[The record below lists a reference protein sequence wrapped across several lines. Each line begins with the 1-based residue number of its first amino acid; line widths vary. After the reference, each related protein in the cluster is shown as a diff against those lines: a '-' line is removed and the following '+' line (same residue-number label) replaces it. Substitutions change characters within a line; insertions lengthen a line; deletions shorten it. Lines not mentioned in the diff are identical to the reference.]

1 MFKNKL
7 SINKYSFL
15 ITLCILINLLE
26 SWYFG
31 LNWQAES
38 VAESICDLVTAIPI
52 VIISFWFVFS
62 NNDYKDVIKGQFIMF
77 ILVMIYGIAYKLLLV

>member
-1 MFKNKL
+1 MFKRKL
-7 SINKYSFL
+7 TTNKYIFL
-15 ITLCILINLLE
+15 VTICILINLLE

-38 VAESICDLVTAIPI
+38 LTESICDWVTAIPFVI
-52 VIISFWFVFS
+52 VSFWFFFS
-62 NNDYKDVIKGQFIMF
+62 NDYKDMIRGQFIMF